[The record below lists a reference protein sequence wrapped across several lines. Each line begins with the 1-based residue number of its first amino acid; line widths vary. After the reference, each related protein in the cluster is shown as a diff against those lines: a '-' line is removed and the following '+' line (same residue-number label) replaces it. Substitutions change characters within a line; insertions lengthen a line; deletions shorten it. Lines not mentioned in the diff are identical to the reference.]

1 MVVRDTAIDPPDRSL
16 SWLVKIAA
24 ALMIAWSG
32 WQVATLLLPPSQV
45 TIGPGL
51 LAALWSV
58 IGLCGVGV
66 LMRSDVARVTGA
78 VALTCLALLYFFGLA
93 IFVLGLVVSSFA
105 NNPSGATTGQFLIL
119 LFTPLIALV
128 CSKVLLGAKS
138 IGRPETEDPTTQP

>member
-1 MVVRDTAIDPPDRSL
+1 MESNGPPNLSDQPL

-32 WQVATLLLPPSQV
+32 WQVATLLFPPSQV

-51 LAALWSV
+51 LAALWAV

-66 LMRSDVARVTGA
+66 LMRSDAARVFGGI
-78 VALTCLALLYFFGLA
+78 LLAMVSLLYFLGLA
-93 IFVLGLVVSSFA
+93 MFVLGLLVSSFA

-119 LFTPLIALV
+119 LFTPLIALA

-138 IGRPETEDPTTQP
+138 IGRPETVDPMTQS

>member
-1 MVVRDTAIDPPDRSL
+1 M
-16 SWLVKIAA
+16 KIAA

-32 WQVATLLLPPSQV
+32 WQVATLLFPPSQV

-51 LAALWSV
+51 LAALWAV

-66 LMRSDVARVTGA
+66 LMRSDAARVFGGI
-78 VALTCLALLYFFGLA
+78 LLAMVSLLYFLGLA
-93 IFVLGLVVSSFA
+93 MFVLGLLVSSFA

-119 LFTPLIALV
+119 LFTPLIALA

-138 IGRPETEDPTTQP
+138 IGRPETVDPMTQS